1 MVNKQNYLN
10 YMFFSWGMNLYFKR
24 INLAEIITF
33 QRIFLISS
41 IIFLLLLF
49 KLYLLFAIFVIL
61 DLAFIYF
68 KEIYKFIVGTNFI
81 LIGAVIFASRDNL
94 IFAIS
99 IAPFYLI
106 NRMLLGKFKAKFVF
120 DVLTLILAAFSA
132 YFLRTIQI
140 QYLVLL
146 IYGIKTIFDIFI
158 KTIFLDGFNFEDIFF
173 RFLHLIVA
181 NIFMFLFSPLLFFF
195 W

>member
-1 MVNKQNYLN
+1 
-10 YMFFSWGMNLYFKR
+10 MNLHFKR
-24 INLAEIITF
+24 INFTEVITF

-41 IIFLLLLF
+41 MIFLALLF

-81 LIGAVIFASRDNL
+81 LIGAVIFASRNNM
-94 IFAIS
+94 IFALS
-99 IAPFYLI
+99 IVPFYLI

-120 DVLTLILAAFSA
+120 DVITLVLAAISA
-132 YFLRTIQI
+132 YFLRSIQI
-140 QYLVLL
+140 HILVVL

-158 KTIFLDGFNFEDIFF
+158 KSIFLDGFNLEDIFF

-181 NIFMFLFSPLLFFF
+181 NIFMFLFGPLLFFF